1 MTFRAESFHF
11 FVKNV
16 KICRPRDA
24 ERKAEILYFDVR
36 HVNPNEPVESL
47 LLRFLNKTRDNQS
60 KFK

>member
-16 KICRPRDA
+16 NICKPRDA
-24 ERKAEILYFDVR
+24 ERKGEILYFDVW

-47 LLRFLNKTRDNQS
+47 LLRFLNKTRDE
-60 KFK
+60 